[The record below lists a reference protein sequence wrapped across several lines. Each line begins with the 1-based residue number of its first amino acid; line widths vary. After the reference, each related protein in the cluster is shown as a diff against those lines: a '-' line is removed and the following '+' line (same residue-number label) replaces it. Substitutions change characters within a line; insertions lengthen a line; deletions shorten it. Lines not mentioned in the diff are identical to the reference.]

1 MNIWIK
7 CYLHHMNRTS
17 FIKSFISLLGLG
29 AIPVGIIRHYKKVY
43 LLKSFVRGFK
53 YYDGP
58 GLLNEMKE
66 GDMVE
71 LRREPNNAFDVDA
84 IALYFNNFKIGFIP
98 AESNTILS
106 KLMDAEVVELLGE
119 IKHLQIDAST
129 WENVAIAVYVL
140 KESERME
147 NTETQ
152 ENITQLE
159 TNTDLTIKHPDDNIS
174 RIKWSDV
181 EDETITRAQ
190 QSLQQK
196 NI

>member
-1 MNIWIK
+1 
-7 CYLHHMNRTS
+7 MNRTS

-119 IKHLQIDAST
+119 ITHLQIDAST

-140 KESERME
+140 KEY
-147 NTETQ
+147 
-152 ENITQLE
+152 ITQLE

-196 NI
+196 NILFEFKLPL